1 MSTVQTVAVTVAVG
15 AVAIAGYKYYQ
26 RKRAERI
33 MKKALGEFADELEKV
48 FGTAG
53 FAGEGG
59 SNFSW
64 KRG

>member
-1 MSTVQTVAVTVAVG
+1 MSTAQTVAITVAVG

-48 FGTAG
+48 FGGSG
-53 FAGEGG
+53 FQNEPFDFTGFG
-59 SNFSW
+59 
-64 KRG
+64 RR